1 MPSDR
6 VLHLL
11 GSAAEPVLGVR
22 VAVGHARARG
32 WDVCLGL
39 TPTAADW
46 LRDDLDGLAELTG
59 HPVKSRFRRPGDPE
73 TWPAA
78 DAVLVAPATFNTLNR
93 WALGITD
100 NWVVGHA
107 AEAIGTGVPLVAVP
121 RVNSA
126 LAAHPQFGRSLA
138 TLRTAGV
145 DVLTNADGL
154 PTDGLLA
161 DRLPA
166 DGLAPAPSGTGNA
179 GFPWAAAL
187 AAVERAVAPGR
198 RGKG

>member
-22 VAVGHARARG
+22 AAVAHARALG

-46 LRDDLDGLAELTG
+46 LREELDTLAELTG
-59 HPVKSRFRRPGDPE
+59 YPVKSRFRRPGDPE
-73 TWPAA
+73 PWPAA
-78 DAVLVAPATFNTLNR
+78 DAVLVAPATFNTLNS

-100 NWVVGHA
+100 TWVVGHA
-107 AEAIGTGVPLVAVP
+107 AEAIGKGVPLIALP

-138 TLRTAGV
+138 TLREAGV
-145 DVLTNADGL
+145 ELLPNADGIL
-154 PTDGLLA
+154 
-161 DRLPA
+161 A
-166 DGLAPAPSGTGNA
+166 DGLAPLPSVAGPS
-179 GFPWAAAL
+179 GFPWAKAL
-187 AAVERAVAPGR
+187 AAVERAVP
-198 RGKG
+198 RG